1 MKGERIQ
8 KTMIY
13 KRYHLKPGVISCVP
27 EGDDLMCS
35 GRGDLMCSGRGWS
48 HVFRTGVISY
58 VPEGV
63 ISYVPDGGYLMCSGR
78 G

>member
-35 GRGDLMCSGRGWS
+35 GRGDLMCSGRG
-48 HVFRTGVISY
+48 
-58 VPEGV
+58 
-63 ISYVPDGGYLMCSGR
+63 
-78 G
+78 